1 MVWIWWDFIF
11 SIKNWKLLI
20 SWVDYLSGE
29 KLSYKCYFKKVRTIS
44 HALNITIHLSPL
56 QKPPL
61 CWRCEISFQP
71 RQKKKMCFYNDNCR
85 IHWLTTQKSTQSNHF
100 FSSLTMKSTKVQDW
114 FQVPNWDL
122 AWQKGSQFTRWVV
135 VSIWWRLRKL
145 INFSKSILKY
155 CESRSLWFPNCNN
168 SKTILLGSYTTF
180 TWNQFTIVTSSNTN
194 MYIL

>member
-1 MVWIWWDFIF
+1 MLLPESAHHKPCSQYHHTPF
-11 SIKNWKLLI
+11 SSPKAASLLKMRDLV
-20 SWVDYLSGE
+20 STTSE
-29 KLSYKCYFKKVRTIS
+29 
-44 HALNITIHLSPL
+44 
-56 QKPPL
+56 
-61 CWRCEISFQP
+61 
-71 RQKKKMCFYNDNCR
+71 KKMCFYNDNCR
-85 IHWLTTQKSTQSNHF
+85 IHWLTTQKSTQSNHL

-122 AWQKGSQFTRWVV
+122 AWQKGSQYTRRVL